1 MNTITAELNR
11 ILNLS
16 RPHGTAE
23 VKITRDVPIQEL
35 FVFLYTD
42 LLYPQLLSV
51 GVADEDAEFL
61 LELDYDQ
68 PTAADAKNLT
78 ILSETVQSHLDETYK
93 AYQAALKPWS
103 RAANNL
109 YAYLLQ
115 KAKNSNNN
123 SNNSGKVDKKEL
135 ALQSEIDKFAI
146 PLAETRAAFL
156 LAEKAERYLR
166 AIRSYDFMGNHQ
178 AGAFESREAFD
189 MTDAIRL
196 SFLWDASNPKFN
208 GFGRALSLFA

>member
-16 RPHGTAE
+16 RPYGTAE

-68 PTAADAKNLT
+68 PTTADAKNIA
-78 ILSETVQSHLDETYK
+78 ILSETVQAHLDETYK

-109 YAYLLQ
+109 YAYLLK
-115 KAKNSNNN
+115 KAKNNAN
-123 SNNSGKVDKKEL
+123 SKSDKVDQKEL
-135 ALQSEIDKFAI
+135 ALQAEIDTLAV
-146 PLAETRAAFL
+146 PLAQTRAAFL